1 MFKVC
6 HTSDKTGMTDEVKET
21 VVSAYTFLWHHML
34 CVHGHTCDFELQ
46 STYSYILARL
56 DWYIEKMYLYA
67 CWMLFQCAC
76 WVVCACCSYMHLL
89 DTMHLFIYACWME
102 LIHILLDVHIYK
114 IFQYACWMLMF
125 IHACWMVLRMLVN
138 CLAAHI
144 CLLPWI
150 MASCC

>member
-56 DWYIEKMYLYA
+56 D
-67 CWMLFQCAC
+67 
-76 WVVCACCSYMHLL
+76 
-89 DTMHLFIYACWME
+89 
-102 LIHILLDVHIYK
+102 
-114 IFQYACWMLMF
+114 
-125 IHACWMVLRMLVN
+125 
-138 CLAAHI
+138 
-144 CLLPWI
+144 
-150 MASCC
+150 